1 MSAARKALLVLGFG
15 IIAGPMAAALYVDA
29 RDARAAAESR
39 ERERLALRDHERARA
54 VVAGIQAAEQD
65 LAFTAV
71 RTLTGNDATG
81 AAVTVVQRVY
91 GAPGAKRHIELLSVE
106 GGDPKKRRT
115 FDFSPFTIITMV
127 QAAASGPGLRPSGII
142 NKFGDPDLVL
152 RNYEIRPVAAEEIAG
167 RTAEIFD
174 IVARHPGRASYRVWT
189 DRENRFPLQWQVRQG
204 DATMFEISH
213 RSIAYEMPSVKFMDR
228 RPFDLLE
235 ISREDDIQED
245 ELDVHLRFPTFL
257 PARLPDGFVRRDLA
271 AIRAKL
277 PGMKDPFRALTASY
291 TDGMASISI
300 LESNHRFMK
309 ELQAWLAGLAEP
321 PAVGRGQIVAQR
333 VSGPG
338 GAAIRLT
345 IDGTEIIVSGS
356 VSPDDLENVV
366 RSLDKT
372 GGME

>member
-1 MSAARKALLVLGFG
+1 VLLALGFG
-15 IIAGPMAAALYVDA
+15 VIAAPIALGLLHDV
-29 RDARAAAESR
+29 RTVRTRALVPDIKAAE
-39 ERERLALRDHERARA
+39 EN
-54 VVAGIQAAEQD
+54 

-71 RTLTGNDATG
+71 RTLTGDDPSG
-81 AAVTVVQRVY
+81 APVTVVQRVH
-91 GAPGAKRHIELLSVE
+91 GAPGGKRLVELVSVE
-106 GGDPKKRRT
+106 GGDSKKRRT

-152 RNYEIRPVAAEEIAG
+152 RNYEIRSAGAEVVAG
-167 RTAEIFD
+167 RPAEIFD
-174 IVARHPGRASYRVWT
+174 IAARHPGRASYRVWT
-189 DRENRFPLQWQVRQG
+189 DRENRFPLRWQVRQG
-204 DATMFEISH
+204 GATMFEISH
-213 RSIAYEMPSVKFMDR
+213 RSIVFEMPTVKFVDR
-228 RPFDLLE
+228 RPFDLFELF
-235 ISREDDIQED
+235 REGDVKAE
-245 ELDVHLRFPTFL
+245 EFDVHLRFPTFL
-257 PARLPDGFVRRDLA
+257 PTRLPAGFVRCDLA
-271 AIRAKL
+271 AVRAKL
-277 PGMKDPFRALTASY
+277 PGVKDPFRALTATY
-291 TDGMASISI
+291 TDGLSKISI

-321 PAVGRGQIVAQR
+321 PKVGRGQIVAQR

-356 VSPDDLENVV
+356 VSPEDLENVV

>member
-1 MSAARKALLVLGFG
+1 MVGPAKHVLLALGFG
-15 IIAGPMAAALYVDA
+15 VIAAPIALGLLHDV
-29 RDARAAAESR
+29 RTVRTRALVPDIKAAE
-39 ERERLALRDHERARA
+39 EN
-54 VVAGIQAAEQD
+54 

-71 RTLTGNDATG
+71 RTLTGDDPSG
-81 AAVTVVQRVY
+81 APVTVVQRVH
-91 GAPGAKRHIELLSVE
+91 GAPGGKRLVELVSVE
-106 GGDPKKRRT
+106 GGDSKKRRT

-142 NKFGDPDLVL
+142 NKFGDLDLVL
-152 RNYEIRPVAAEEIAG
+152 RNYEIRSAGAENVAG
-167 RTAEIFD
+167 RPAEIFD
-174 IVARHPGRASYRVWT
+174 IAARHPGRASYRVWA
-189 DRENRFPLQWQVRQG
+189 DRENRFPLRWQVRQG
-204 DATMFEISH
+204 DSTMFEISH
-213 RSIAYEMPSVKFMDR
+213 RSITFEMPTVKFPPTAR
-228 RPFDLLE
+228 RREMFE
-235 ISREDDIQED
+235 VVREDVRDD
-245 ELDVHLRFPTFL
+245 ELAVELKFRTFL
-257 PARLPDGFVRRDLA
+257 PGQLPPGFSRQTLA
-271 AIRAKL
+271 TVRAKL

-321 PAVGRGQIVAQR
+321 PRVERGQIVAQR

-356 VSPDDLENVV
+356 VSPEDLENVV